1 MLLFFTI
8 ITKIEI
14 NRKRVLLKLS
24 NKIAKKIKILRK
36 ARGYTQQ
43 QLAEM
48 LGVQRAT
55 ISNYEIGRRSPH
67 IKELE
72 KLAEIL
78 GVNLEYFGVTNN
90 DLTEL
95 VAKAR
100 VVFDD
105 DEIPTEEK
113 AKVYK
118 EILKLY
124 LELDAN

>member
-8 ITKIEI
+8 ISNIEK
-14 NRKRVLLKLS
+14 NRKRVFLKLS

-36 ARGYTQQ
+36 TRGYTQQ
-43 QLAEM
+43 QLADL

-67 IKELE
+67 IKELAR
-72 KLAEIL
+72 LAEIL
-78 GVNLEYFGVTNN
+78 GVNLEYFGVSN
-90 DLTEL
+90 DDLADL
-95 VAKAR
+95 IAKAR

-105 DEIPTEEK
+105 DNIPTEEK

-124 LELDAN
+124 LQLDAN

>member
-1 MLLFFTI
+1 M
-8 ITKIEI
+8 
-14 NRKRVLLKLS
+14 S

-36 ARGYTQQ
+36 SRGYTQQ
-43 QLAEM
+43 QLADL

-67 IKELE
+67 IKELA

-90 DLTEL
+90 DLTDL
-95 VAKAR
+95 LAKAR

-105 DEIPTEEK
+105 DEIPTAEK

-124 LELDAN
+124 LELDEN

>member
-8 ITKIEI
+8 ITNIET

-43 QLAEM
+43 QLADL

-67 IKELE
+67 IKELAR
-72 KLAEIL
+72 LAEIL

-90 DLTEL
+90 DLTDL
-95 VAKAR
+95 IAKAR

-113 AKVYK
+113 AKCYK

-124 LELDAN
+124 LDLDAK

>member
-1 MLLFFTI
+1 M
-8 ITKIEI
+8 
-14 NRKRVLLKLS
+14 S

-78 GVNLEYFGVTNN
+78 GVNLEYFGVGND
-90 DLTEL
+90 DLTDL

-105 DEIPTEEK
+105 DEIPLEDKTK
-113 AKVYK
+113 AYK
-118 EILKLY
+118 EIFAAY
-124 LELDAN
+124 

>member
-1 MLLFFTI
+1 MSSKI
-8 ITKIEI
+8 GTKL
-14 NRKRVLLKLS
+14 R
-24 NKIAKKIKILRK
+24 ILRK
-36 ARGYTQQ
+36 TKGYTQQ
-43 QLAEM
+43 HLADL

-72 KLAEIL
+72 RIAELL

-105 DEIPTEEK
+105 DDIPLEEK
-113 AKVYK
+113 TKAYK

-124 LELDAN
+124 LDLDAK

>member
-1 MLLFFTI
+1 M
-8 ITKIEI
+8 
-14 NRKRVLLKLS
+14 S
-24 NKIAKKIKILRK
+24 NKIAKKIRILRK
-36 ARGYTQQ
+36 TRGLTQQ
-43 QLAEM
+43 QLADL

-72 KLAEIL
+72 RLADIL
-78 GVNLEYFGVTNN
+78 GVNLEYFGVLNN
-90 DLTEL
+90 DLDEL
-95 VAKAR
+95 IAKAR

-105 DEIPTEEK
+105 NDITTDEK

-124 LELDAN
+124 LDLDSN

>member
-8 ITKIEI
+8 ITNIET

-36 ARGYTQQ
+36 ARGLTQQ
-43 QLAEM
+43 QLADL

-72 KLAEIL
+72 RLAEIL

-90 DLTEL
+90 DLIDL
-95 VAKAR
+95 IAKAR
-100 VVFDD
+100 IVFDD

-124 LELDAN
+124 LDLDAN

>member
-1 MLLFFTI
+1 M
-8 ITKIEI
+8 
-14 NRKRVLLKLS
+14 S

-36 ARGYTQQ
+36 SRGYTQQ
-43 QLAEM
+43 QLADL

-67 IKELE
+67 IKELAR
-72 KLAEIL
+72 LAEIL
-78 GVNLEYFGVTNN
+78 GVNLEYFGVCN
-90 DLTEL
+90 DDLADL

-100 VVFDD
+100 VVFDAD
-105 DEIPTEEK
+105 DIPAEEK

-124 LELDAN
+124 LELDVK

>member
-1 MLLFFTI
+1 M
-8 ITKIEI
+8 
-14 NRKRVLLKLS
+14 S
-24 NKIAKKIKILRK
+24 NKIAKKIRILRK
-36 ARGYTQQ
+36 TRGLTQQ
-43 QLAEM
+43 QLADL

-72 KLAEIL
+72 KLADIL
-78 GVNLEYFGVTNN
+78 GVNLEYFGVLNN
-90 DLTEL
+90 DLDEL

-105 DEIPTEEK
+105 DNIPTDDK

-124 LELDAN
+124 LDLDSN

>member
-1 MLLFFTI
+1 MT
-8 ITKIEI
+8 
-14 NRKRVLLKLS
+14 
-24 NKIAKKIKILRK
+24 NKIAKKIRILRK
-36 ARGYTQQ
+36 SRGLTQQ
-43 QLAEM
+43 QLAEL

-72 KLAEIL
+72 KLADIL
-78 GVNLEYFGVTNN
+78 GVNLEYFGVLNN
-90 DLTEL
+90 DLDEL
-95 VAKAR
+95 IAKAR

-105 DEIPTEEK
+105 DEITTDEK

-124 LELDAN
+124 LDLDSN

>member
-8 ITKIEI
+8 ITKIEK

-36 ARGYTQQ
+36 TRGLTQQ
-43 QLAEM
+43 QLADL

-67 IKELE
+67 IKELAR
-72 KLAEIL
+72 LAEIL
-78 GVNLEYFGVTNN
+78 GVNLEYFGVNNN
-90 DLTEL
+90 DLNDL
-95 VAKAR
+95 IAKAR

-113 AKVYK
+113 AKVYN

-124 LELDAN
+124 LDLDAN

>member
-1 MLLFFTI
+1 LP
-8 ITKIEI
+8 
-14 NRKRVLLKLS
+14 

-36 ARGYTQQ
+36 TRGLTQQ

-72 KLAEIL
+72 KLADIL

-113 AKVYK
+113 AKCYK

>member
-1 MLLFFTI
+1 M
-8 ITKIEI
+8 
-14 NRKRVLLKLS
+14 S
-24 NKIAKKIKILRK
+24 NKIAKKIRILRK
-36 ARGYTQQ
+36 TRGLTQQ
-43 QLAEM
+43 QLADL

-72 KLAEIL
+72 KLADIL
-78 GVNLEYFGVTNN
+78 GVNLEYFGVLNN
-90 DLTEL
+90 DLDEL
-95 VAKAR
+95 IAKAR

-105 DEIPTEEK
+105 DAITTDEK

-124 LELDAN
+124 LDLDNN

>member
-1 MLLFFTI
+1 M
-8 ITKIEI
+8 
-14 NRKRVLLKLS
+14 S
-24 NKIAKKIKILRK
+24 NKIAKKIRILRK
-36 ARGYTQQ
+36 TRGYTQQ
-43 QLAEM
+43 QLADL

-72 KLAEIL
+72 KLADIL
-78 GVNLEYFGVTNN
+78 GVNLEYFGVSN
-90 DLTEL
+90 DDLNEL
-95 VAKAR
+95 IAKAR

-105 DEIPTEEK
+105 DAIPVNEK

-124 LELDAN
+124 LELDSN

>member
-1 MLLFFTI
+1 M
-8 ITKIEI
+8 
-14 NRKRVLLKLS
+14 S
-24 NKIAKKIKILRK
+24 NKIAKKIRILRK
-36 ARGYTQQ
+36 TRGLTQQ
-43 QLAEM
+43 QLADL

-72 KLAEIL
+72 KLADIL
-78 GVNLEYFGVTNN
+78 GVNLEYFGVLNN
-90 DLTEL
+90 DLDEL

-105 DEIPTEEK
+105 DNIPTDDK

-118 EILKLY
+118 LFNTYVAK
-124 LELDAN
+124 

>member
-1 MLLFFTI
+1 MP
-8 ITKIEI
+8 
-14 NRKRVLLKLS
+14 

-36 ARGYTQQ
+36 TRGYTQQ
-43 QLAEM
+43 QLADL

-67 IKELE
+67 IKELAR
-72 KLAEIL
+72 LAELL
-78 GVNLEYFGVTNN
+78 GVNLEYFGVTN
-90 DLTEL
+90 DDVADL

-100 VVFDD
+100 IVFDD
-105 DEIPTEEK
+105 DNIPTEDK

-124 LELDAN
+124 LELDAK

>member
-1 MLLFFTI
+1 MP
-8 ITKIEI
+8 
-14 NRKRVLLKLS
+14 

-36 ARGYTQQ
+36 TRGYTQQ
-43 QLAEM
+43 QLADL

-67 IKELE
+67 IKELAR
-72 KLAEIL
+72 LAELL
-78 GVNLEYFGVTNN
+78 GVNLEYFGVTN
-90 DLTEL
+90 DDIADL

-100 VVFDD
+100 IVFDD
-105 DEIPTEEK
+105 DNIPTEDK

-124 LELDAN
+124 LELDAK

>member
-8 ITKIEI
+8 ITKIEK

-67 IKELE
+67 IKELAR
-72 KLAEIL
+72 LAEIL

-90 DLTEL
+90 DLTDL
-95 VAKAR
+95 LAKAR

>member
-8 ITKIEI
+8 ISNIEK
-14 NRKRVLLKLS
+14 NRKRVFLKLS

-36 ARGYTQQ
+36 TRGYTQQ
-43 QLAEM
+43 QLADL

-67 IKELE
+67 IKELAR
-72 KLAEIL
+72 LAEIL
-78 GVNLEYFGVTNN
+78 GVNLEYFGVSN
-90 DLTEL
+90 DDLADL

-100 VVFDD
+100 IVFDD
-105 DEIPTEEK
+105 DNIPTEEK

-124 LELDAN
+124 LDLDVK

>member
-14 NRKRVLLKLS
+14 NRKRVFFKLS

-36 ARGYTQQ
+36 TRGLTQQ
-43 QLAEM
+43 QLAEL

-78 GVNLEYFGVTNN
+78 GVNLEYFGVSND
-90 DLTEL
+90 DLTDL

-100 VVFDD
+100 IVFDD
-105 DEIPTEEK
+105 DTIPTEEK
-113 AKVYK
+113 AKCYK

>member
-1 MLLFFTI
+1 M
-8 ITKIEI
+8 
-14 NRKRVLLKLS
+14 S
-24 NKIAKKIKILRK
+24 NKIAKKIRILRK
-36 ARGYTQQ
+36 TRGLTQQ
-43 QLAEM
+43 QLADL

-72 KLAEIL
+72 KLADIL
-78 GVNLEYFGVTNN
+78 GVNLEYFGVLNN
-90 DLTEL
+90 DLDEL
-95 VAKAR
+95 IAKAR

-105 DEIPTEEK
+105 DNIPADDK

-124 LELDAN
+124 LDLDSN